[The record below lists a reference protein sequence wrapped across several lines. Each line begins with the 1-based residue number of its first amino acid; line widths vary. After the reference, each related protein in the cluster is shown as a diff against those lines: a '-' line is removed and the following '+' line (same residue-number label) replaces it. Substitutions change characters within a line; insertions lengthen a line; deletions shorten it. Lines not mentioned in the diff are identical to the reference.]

1 MCYRKRFKIIK
12 VNFQKVLIFEI
23 RVHEL
28 LLAIEVRINKHSK
41 FNNAK
46 IAIYNREKI

>member
-1 MCYRKRFKIIK
+1 MLISLNARVRFKVIK
-12 VNFQKVLIFEI
+12 VTFQNVRIFEI

-41 FNNAK
+41 SNNV
-46 IAIYNREKI
+46 INNGI